1 MNGVGQGEEVVTV
14 LLCEEWYKAM
24 VEFGCVVN
32 ARIRGGGV
40 NRFAGRKLCVV
51 VVNKPGND
59 RGVNEKDEM
68 S

>member
-32 ARIRGGGV
+32 ARIRGGG
-40 NRFAGRKLCVV
+40 
-51 VVNKPGND
+51 KPVC
-59 RGVNEKDEM
+59 REEAVC
-68 S
+68 SSCQQTW